1 MHNYVNA
8 MLRAALIALAL
19 ALSAAPVS
27 ADLSEDALVAFSIK
41 DYQTAARLYREL
53 AEQGDVDAQDNL
65 GNMYYRGMGVPENY
79 AEAAKWYRKAA
90 EQGDASA
97 QSSLGQMYVF
107 GEGVPQDFVQG
118 YKWLILALAQDDE
131 PCTDTSDS
139 QDQEYQDAM
148 DYLCEQKRSADAKLR
163 HMRRELLSLLRGKMT
178 REQIAEAQRLARE
191 LKPK

>member
-53 AEQGDVDAQDNL
+53 AEQGDVEAQTKI
-65 GNMYYRGMGVPENY
+65 GQMYYRGMGVPENY

-90 EQGDASA
+90 EQGDAGA
-97 QSSLGQMYVF
+97 QGSLGMMYF
-107 GEGVPQDFVQG
+107 SGEGVPQDFVLA
-118 YKWLILALAQDDE
+118 YKWFILAQAQDDP
-131 PCTDTSDS
+131 PCATQTAGD
-139 QDQEYQDAM
+139 QDQEYQDVM
-148 DYLCEQKRSADAKLR
+148 DYMCEQTRAAQASIRKS
-163 HMRRELLSLLRGKMT
+163 RRKLLSILRGKMT

-191 LKPK
+191 